1 MADKVAYTQFLHDA
15 SEILVDRSNTIS
27 DADQKNLT
35 LRFPADKPPV
45 EIPVVEIYL
54 K

>member
-15 SEILVDRSNTIS
+15 SEILVEKGK
-27 DADQKNLT
+27 DANQNDLT
-35 LRFPADKPPV
+35 LKFPTDKPPV
-45 EIPVVEIYL
+45 EIPVVEMFL